1 MKSLDLRGLKCPLP
15 VLKTRKVLAGLAPG
29 EQIEVACTDPLS
41 AIDLPNLVRETG
53 DLLEGQSRVS
63 GALVFVIRK
72 AGAKVKH
79 ASARAALAAV
89 AYREGESIDALFAQV
104 RDIVSARGFR
114 VGGLV
119 QEPCGKSVFVTHLDS
134 GKTFDLMQQ
143 LGACAEGCR
152 LDTSALAEAAG
163 LLGQSLAAA
172 PDLLLVTRFGKVE
185 MEGGGF
191 LAEIGEA
198 ASLGLPTLIGVA
210 ARREQGW
217 RAFAGDF
224 AETLPCSLDAALNW
238 WDALA
243 PTR

>member
-53 DLLEGQSRVS
+53 DLLERQSRAD

-72 AGAKVKH
+72 AGAKVKR
-79 ASARAALAAV
+79 ARAALAAV
-89 AYREGESIDALFAQV
+89 VYREGESIDALFAQV
-104 RDIVSARGFR
+104 HDVVSSRGFR

-119 QEPCGKSVFVTHLDS
+119 QEPCGESVFVIHLDS
-134 GKTFDLMQQ
+134 GKKFDLMQH

-163 LLGQSLAAA
+163 LLAQSLAAA

-210 ARREQGW
+210 SQREQGW

-224 AETLPCSLDAALNW
+224 AETLPCSLDAALDW
-238 WDALA
+238 WDGLA
-243 PTR
+243 PAR